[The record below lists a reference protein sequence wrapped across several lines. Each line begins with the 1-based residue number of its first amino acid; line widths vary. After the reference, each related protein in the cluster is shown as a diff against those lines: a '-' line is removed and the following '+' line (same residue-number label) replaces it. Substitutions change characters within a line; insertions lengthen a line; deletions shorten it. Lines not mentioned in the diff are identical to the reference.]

1 MLISYKTVFAPFG
14 KLLSAHLRAF
24 FRQRKVKFVDVKN
37 QYLSDVGH
45 QTNAQFLTF
54 ITLSSVW
61 ALGIPLV
68 HGVLGT
74 NPNAGLGLTIV
85 TSTLAVLFLIVG
97 LTTINR
103 YRILSLNPQPEAQ
116 DTVIAQTERKQPF
129 TFFLAFVPIV
139 LVATLTGHLL
149 ILN

>member
-1 MLISYKTVFAPFG
+1 M
-14 KLLSAHLRAF
+14 
-24 FRQRKVKFVDVKN
+24 DVKN
-37 QYLSDVGH
+37 QYLSDLGN

-54 ITLSSVW
+54 ITLSSIW

-68 HGVLGT
+68 YGVLGS
-74 NPNAGLGLTIV
+74 NPDAGLGLTVV
-85 TSTLAVLFLIVG
+85 TSTFAVLLLIVG

-116 DTVIAQTERKQPF
+116 ETVVAEAEKNQPF
-129 TFFLAFVPIV
+129 AFFLAFVPIV
-139 LVATLTGHLL
+139 LVAVLVGHLL

>member
-1 MLISYKTVFAPFG
+1 MVISYKTLFAPFDNF
-14 KLLSAHLRAF
+14 LSAHLRAF
-24 FRQRKVKFVDVKN
+24 VRQRKVKLVDVKN
-37 QYLSDVGH
+37 QYLSDVGN

-68 HGVLGT
+68 HGVLGS
-74 NPNAGLGLTIV
+74 NPNARLGLTIV

-97 LTTINR
+97 LSTINR

-116 DTVIAQTERKQPF
+116 DTAVAQTERKQPF
-129 TFFLAFVPIV
+129 GFFLAFVPIV
-139 LVATLTGHLL
+139 LVATLIGHLL

>member
-1 MLISYKTVFAPFG
+1 MLISYKTLFAHFDNF
-14 KLLSAHLRAF
+14 LSAHVRAF
-24 FRQRKVKFVDVKN
+24 ARQRKVKLVDVKN
-37 QYLSDVGH
+37 QYLSDVGN

-68 HGVLGT
+68 HGVLGS
-74 NPNAGLGLTIV
+74 NPNAGLGLTVV
-85 TSTLAVLFLIVG
+85 TSTLAVLLLIVG
-97 LTTINR
+97 LFTINR

-116 DTVIAQTERKQPF
+116 DTAVAQTERKQPF
-129 TFFLAFVPIV
+129 AFFLAFVPIV
-139 LVATLTGHLL
+139 LVATLIGHLL

>member
-1 MLISYKTVFAPFG
+1 MLISYKTLFAHFDNFP
-14 KLLSAHLRAF
+14 SAHVRAF
-24 FRQRKVKFVDVKN
+24 ARQRKVKLVDVKN
-37 QYLSDVGH
+37 QYLSDVGN

-68 HGVLGT
+68 HGVLGS

-85 TSTLAVLFLIVG
+85 TSTLAVILLILG
-97 LTTINR
+97 LSTINR

-116 DTVIAQTERKQPF
+116 DTAVAQTERKQPF
-129 TFFLAFVPIV
+129 AFFLALVPIV
-139 LVATLTGHLL
+139 LVATLIGHLL